1 MLENGKIILVIDDDP
16 DIGMMIHMMLQFK
29 GFAVTVLENTEKAET
44 ILQQGNVQLL
54 ILDMLLS
61 GTNGVDICRDFKG
74 KLSIAHIPI
83 IMMSAHPD
91 AKVICLNAGAND
103 FILKPFDMEE
113 MYLMINKFIIKA
125 ST

>member
-1 MLENGKIILVIDDDP
+1 MKNGKIILVIDDDK
-16 DIGMMIHMMLQFK
+16 DIGMMIEMMLQFK
-29 GFAVTVLENTEKAET
+29 GYAVTVLQNSEHAET
-44 ILQQGNVQLL
+44 LMLEGNIQLL
-54 ILDMLLS
+54 IMDMLLS
-61 GTNGVDICRDFKG
+61 GTNGVDICRDFKD
-74 KLSIAHIPI
+74 KSSIAHIPI

-91 AKVICLNAGAND
+91 AKAICLKAGAND